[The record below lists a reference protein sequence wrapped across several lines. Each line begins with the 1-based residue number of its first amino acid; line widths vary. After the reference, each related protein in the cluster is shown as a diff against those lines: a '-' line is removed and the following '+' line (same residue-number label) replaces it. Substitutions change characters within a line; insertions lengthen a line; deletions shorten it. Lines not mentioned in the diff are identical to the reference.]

1 MPAYY
6 LEALTVTLGLLLLM
20 AEAFVPSKSK
30 AWVGVFAAIGLGSI
44 LILTF
49 FAIGPQ
55 YGVMLGAYQ
64 VDGVTQ
70 FLPKSPK
77 AWHSWPLWNFYQ
89 FDSVARF
96 YKIFALVTTILV
108 VLMSVDYRK
117 ILARYTDHPGSENG
131 TGEFYALPVFACAG
145 MMWLASAKDLAG
157 AFVAL
162 ELVTVT
168 FYVLVAYM
176 RRNVGSLEAGVKYLI
191 LGALSTGFLVYGI
204 AWVYGTIGTM
214 NLEGIAQALSPVVFE
229 GYIGTNAVIPAPAQV
244 ADNITIPLDFIRV
257 VPAASLPALLFGI
270 ALVMV
275 GLAFKIGAVPMQV
288 WIPDV
293 YQGAPT
299 PVTAF
304 LSVGSKAAGFILL
317 VRFLEPFL
325 ASDLTRG
332 PVLKLLIILSIAT
345 LLFGNLAAIPQ
356 TNFKRLLAYSSI
368 AHAGFLLLALAAGT
382 AGSEAAL
389 GSVQVVSLY
398 LATYLF
404 MTLGVFFVLAQVR
417 IQRDGED
424 ITDFNGLGKTNP
436 MLAMAL
442 TILLAALAGVP
453 LTAGFIGKFFVF
465 SLAVD
470 AALWAGVG
478 VAFIAAAAG
487 FYYYLK
493 VVRAMW
499 WSDPGDRAAVTLPSI
514 SKACVALL
522 TVATLVFGV
531 WPQPILMLLK

>member
-6 LEALTVTLGLLLLM
+6 LEALTVTLGLILLM
-20 AEAFVPSKSK
+20 AEAFVPAKSK
-30 AWVGVFAAIGLGSI
+30 AWVGVFAAIGLGGV
-44 LILTF
+44 LILSALT
-49 FAIGPQ
+49 IGPDAKPNA
-55 YGVMLGAYQ
+55 GWAN
-64 VDGVTQ
+64 
-70 FLPKSPK
+70 
-77 AWHSWPLWNFYQ
+77 WPLWNFYQ
-89 FDSVARF
+89 FDSLARF
-96 YKIFALVTTILV
+96 YKIFALVTTLLV
-108 VLMSVDYRK
+108 VLMSIDYRK
-117 ILARYTDHPGSENG
+117 ILARFTDHPGSENG

-157 AFVAL
+157 DFVAL

-168 FYVLVAYM
+168 FYILVAYM

-204 AWVYGTIGTM
+204 AWVYGSTGTM
-214 NLEGIAQALSPVVFE
+214 SLAAMPSSISNLQSP
-229 GYIGTNAVIPAPAQV
+229 IP
-244 ADNITIPLDFIRV
+244 
-257 VPAASLPALLFGI
+257 LLFGI

-275 GLAFKIGAVPMQV
+275 GLGFKIGAVPMQV

-304 LSVGSKAAGFILL
+304 LSVGSKAAGFILMI
-317 VRFLEPFL
+317 RFLEPFL

-382 AGSEAAL
+382 AGSESAL

-398 LATYLF
+398 IATYLI

-417 IQRDGED
+417 IQRDGEN
-424 ITDFNGLGKTNP
+424 ISDFNGLGKSNP
-436 MLAMAL
+436 LLALSL

-453 LTAGFIGKFFVF
+453 LTAGFIGKFLVF
-465 SLAVD
+465 SLAVE
-470 AALWAGVG
+470 AGLWAGVG

-499 WSDPGDRAAVTLPSI
+499 WAEPGERAAVSLPAI
-514 SKACVALL
+514 SKICVGIL
-522 TVATLVFGV
+522 TIATLVFGI
-531 WPQPILMLLK
+531 WPQPILALLR

>member
-6 LEALTVTLGLLLLM
+6 LEALTVTLGLILLM
-20 AEAFVPSKSK
+20 AETFVPAKSK
-30 AWVGVFAAIGLGSI
+30 AWVGIAAALGLGVI
-44 LILTF
+44 LLVLIPL
-49 FAIGPQ
+49 AIGPD
-55 YGVMLGAYQ
+55 AKP
-64 VDGVTQ
+64 DA
-70 FLPKSPK
+70 
-77 AWHSWPLWNFYQ
+77 AWAKWPLWNFYQ
-89 FDSVARF
+89 FDSLARF
-96 YKIFALVTTILV
+96 YKIFALVTTIFV
-108 VLMSVDYRK
+108 VLMSIDYRK
-117 ILARYTDHPGSENG
+117 ILARFTEHSGSESG

-168 FYVLVAYM
+168 FYILVAYM

-204 AWVYGTIGTM
+204 AWVYGTTGTM
-214 NLEGIAQALSPVVFE
+214 SLTNLQSSISNLQSP
-229 GYIGTNAVIPAPAQV
+229 IP
-244 ADNITIPLDFIRV
+244 
-257 VPAASLPALLFGI
+257 LLFGI

-304 LSVGSKAAGFILL
+304 LSVGSKAAGFILMM
-317 VRFLEPFL
+317 RFLDPFL
-325 ASDLTRG
+325 ASELTRG
-332 PVLKLLIILSIAT
+332 PVLNLLIILAIAT

-382 AGSEAAL
+382 APSDDTS
-389 GSVQVVSLY
+389 GSVQVVSVY
-398 LATYLF
+398 LATYLI
-404 MTLGVFFVLAQVR
+404 MTLGVFFILAQVR
-417 IQRDGED
+417 IQRDGEN
-424 ITDFNGLGKTNP
+424 ISDFNGLGKTNP
-436 MLAMAL
+436 TLALAL
-442 TILLAALAGVP
+442 TVLLAALAGVP
-453 LTAGFIGKFFVF
+453 LTAGFVGKFLVF
-465 SLAVD
+465 ELAVD
-470 AALWAGVG
+470 AGLWAGVG

-499 WSDPGDRAAVTLPSI
+499 WAVPGERAPVSLPAI

-531 WPQPILMLLK
+531 WPQPILALLR